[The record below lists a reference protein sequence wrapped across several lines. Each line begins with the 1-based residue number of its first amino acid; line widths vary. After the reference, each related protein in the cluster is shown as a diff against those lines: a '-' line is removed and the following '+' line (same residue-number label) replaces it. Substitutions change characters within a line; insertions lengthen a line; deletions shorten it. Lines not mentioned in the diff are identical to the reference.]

1 MGINTAMKPKPYL
14 LTSEGYARLSSELHE
29 LRTAGREKLAER
41 LHHAFQDGQDDD
53 FVDNA
58 ELEAARHEQSFLE
71 GRIQD
76 LETILSNYQLI
87 DDLKISKDIVG
98 VGARVTVKEDG
109 FDDEEMY
116 QLVGPAEADPAQGRI
131 SDESPLG
138 RALIGSKKGDK
149 VRANAPNG
157 LITFKVVKI
166 EY

>member
-1 MGINTAMKPKPYL
+1 MGINNAMKPKPYL
-14 LTSEGYARLSSELHE
+14 LTSEGYARLSNELNQ
-29 LRTAGREKLAER
+29 LRTTGREKLAER
-41 LHHAFQDGQDDD
+41 LHLAFQDGQDDD

-58 ELEAARHEQSFLE
+58 ELEAARHEQAFLE

-87 DDLKISKDIVG
+87 DDLKISKDVVG
-98 VGARVTVKEDG
+98 VGARITVVEDG
-109 FDDEEMY
+109 FDDEEVY

-138 RALIGSKKGDK
+138 RALLGAKKGAK

-157 LITFKVVKI
+157 LIEFRVVKI